1 MLQAQLAA
9 ATVQQEVQQRLQQAR
24 KAMVR
29 TAPRTRTWALTSA
42 TPCVSYNTAT
52 IAAAA
57 SGPTVALA
65 AAATPRRA
73 LVASLERSVRM

>member
-9 ATVQQEVQQRLQQAR
+9 ATVQKEAQQRLQQAR
-24 KAMVR
+24 KAMV
-29 TAPRTRTWALTSA
+29 TPPRTRTCTSA
-42 TPCVSYNTAT
+42 TRCVSYTTAT

-73 LVASLERSVRM
+73 LVASLERSVHM